1 MKSTG
6 MVRPIDKMGRV
17 VIPKEMRAM
26 LNLKDNVDSMEIYM
40 DGDMIIMKKYNPTC
54 VFCNEIS
61 KGVKY
66 AGYNVCSNCIE
77 HLKDLIQSV
86 DSETEDLI

>member
-26 LNLKDNVDSMEIYM
+26 LNLKENVDSVELYM
-40 DGDMIIMKKYNPTC
+40 DGDMIIIKKYTPTC
-54 VFCNEIS
+54 VFCNQIS
-61 KGVKY
+61 SGITF
-66 AGYNVCSNCIE
+66 AGYNVCNNCIE
-77 HLKDLIQSV
+77 KLDNLKAEKEIP
-86 DSETEDLI
+86 TEEL